1 MSTHAVTLRLE
12 ENGIAVEGKTG
23 RTAHVAAV
31 GQVDDGAVALCAD
44 KTYIGIRVV
53 PVTDEFE
60 GEPFSVRRPGIVES
74 AVCAV
79 PGGAIGN
86 LAHFLRI
93 KVHHHEAG
101 TVFYECQLFTV
112 GRELRESTLNGG

>member
-1 MSTHAVTLRLE
+1 MSAHAVTLRLE

-53 PVTDEFE
+53 PVADEFE
-60 GEPFSVRRPGIVES
+60 GEPFSVRRPGLVEP
-74 AVCAV
+74 AARAV